1 MTYIGLDVHKNHS
14 TAAYRD
20 PVTSEICV
28 KKMKTDRDAFARF
41 VCMLPQPWIVAVEA
55 TREAP
60 WVCRALI
67 EHGAEVHLAN
77 PRQLAPFGK
86 HRRAKTDAKDAELL
100 LDAIEKGYLPE
111 AYLAPQEV
119 QELRAIA
126 RTQTTLRGIATKL
139 SNATSSLLCQNGIK
153 LPGTKTYSKKNR
165 EAMAQTIEQLSDPYA
180 QSVGLLWELREATER
195 QTRLLTSDIEKAAKE
210 DELLKALCQLP
221 GVGALTAFALV
232 AEIGDIR
239 RFETVA
245 RLHSY
250 AGVVPKVSD
259 TGDSHYAGR
268 LPKECNKR
276 LRRVAISA
284 AQSASRTKKPNEFK
298 ETYARLRAKQKPANT
313 AKIAVARKVLT
324 RVFHIWKDLID
335 G

>member
-20 PVTSEICV
+20 PVTNEICV
-28 KKMKTDRDAFARF
+28 KKMKTDRDAFVRF
-41 VCMLPQPWIVAVEA
+41 VCMLPKPWIVAVEA

-60 WVCRALI
+60 WICRALLDC
-67 EHGAEVHLAN
+67 GAEVHLAN

-111 AYLAPQEV
+111 AYLAPLEV

-126 RTQTTLRGIATKL
+126 RTQTTLRGIATML
-139 SNATSSLLCQNGIK
+139 SNATSSLLCQNGIT
-153 LPGTKTYSKKNR
+153 LPGKRTYSTKNR
-165 EAMAQTIEQLSDPYA
+165 DSMPQTIEQLSEPYA
-180 QSVGLLWELREATER
+180 YSVELLWQLREATEH
-195 QTRLLTSDIEKAAKE
+195 QTQLLTKQIEKAAKE
-210 DELLKALCQLP
+210 DEVLKALCQLP
-221 GVGALTAFALV
+221 GIGALTAFGLV
-232 AEIGDIR
+232 AELGDIT
-239 RFETVA
+239 RFKTVKN
-245 RLHSY
+245 LHSY

-259 TGDSHYAGR
+259 TGDSHYAGK

-276 LRRVAISA
+276 LRRLAISA
-284 AQSASRTKKPNEFK
+284 AQSAIRTKKPNEFK
-298 ETYARLRAKQKPANT
+298 ETYARLRARHKPANT
-313 AKIAVARKVLT
+313 AKIAAARKVLT
-324 RVFHIWKDLID
+324 RVFHTWKDLVD